1 MVASKSPEQPAR
13 KRGRHPGACDKCHDR
28 KVRCDSSRPRCNQ
41 CTRSGYTCSYTRE
54 YNQRLL
60 DQEPELMEALDD
72 MEELLGQ
79 CFSKY
84 NPVISPSVYAECGME
99 KTATSRLQYL
109 QQLLE
114 RLLQHISS
122 SGQLPASLNTEKDA
136 GAPPRSVSSTQDI
149 EHEQADLRERD
160 NHFTRLADPRP
171 LRFDIRPLH
180 DNYGFPF
187 YANSV
192 LGMLNT
198 RSNLQSIGARIS
210 QPDLA
215 EKMIT
220 SIETI
225 KEAHEE
231 QKRMLLVRGRIAPSK
246 MDNKFELFCLGEFC
260 KLDTSY
266 LFSIVTPDE
275 ANYAFNDTSELSG
288 LIRHCVVLI
297 IVAFMRLLGVRHGFS
312 KQFTEQQLVI
322 AFMQATHN
330 WSLSGMLPQEPA
342 LFRALVLYAMVTT
355 WVIPMSQHTQALT
368 LAYST
373 GLKLGLNS
381 MDPPGNSDDASWT
394 RNVHV
399 WEILRRLDYHQAVC
413 ETRPLGVRD
422 YGRPISLQSGLSA
435 SCLEMQLQ
443 ACQRSLYEIY
453 NKCYEK
459 VFSREA
465 LGRPHRVILE
475 KIHSLNAEL
484 DAWRSSLPDSFST
497 PSEDGYFYLPTS
509 QNNPSAPISFMLFNL
524 NILFFAL
531 KAQLHA
537 LPAFVYSFINDVDD
551 SVLQSKQLESVGI
564 ASDAARE
571 IFRLSIL
578 VSKAFSR
585 LNYPLYHC
593 CLMTANQTL
602 FLRSV
607 MWGPD
612 DQLDEDIR
620 LIHSSMKEKFPTILD
635 ELLLLEYKSLV
646 SLSRSRHQQ
655 RVSLNVNFSYP
666 SPSLSDSETPSDFVS
681 WVKTDTENV
690 DNISSESCQ
699 IL

>member
-1 MVASKSPEQPAR
+1 MVVSRSPDQPAR

-28 KVRCDSSRPRCNQ
+28 KVRCDSNRPRCNQ
-41 CTRSGYTCSYTRE
+41 CGRSGYTCSYTRE

-60 DQEPELMEALDD
+60 DQEPELVEALDD

-79 CFSKY
+79 SISTY
-84 NPVISPSVYAECGME
+84 YPVILPSVYAEYGME
-99 KTATSRLQYL
+99 RTATSRLQYL

-114 RLLQHISS
+114 RLLQHIRSS
-122 SGQLPASLNTEKDA
+122 RQLPASLSTEKDA
-136 GAPPRSVSSTQDI
+136 GVPHASVSSAQDI
-149 EHEQADLRERD
+149 ENEQADLRERD
-160 NHFTRLADPRP
+160 NHFTHLADPRP
-171 LRFDIRPLH
+171 LRFDIRTLH
-180 DNYGFPF
+180 DNQGFPF

-198 RSNLQSIGARIS
+198 RTNLQSIGAKIS
-210 QPDLA
+210 QPDLS
-215 EKMIT
+215 EKMFS

-225 KEAHEE
+225 KQAHEE
-231 QKRMLLVRGRIAPSK
+231 QKRMLRVRGRIAPSK
-246 MDNKFELFCLGEFC
+246 MDKFELFCLGEFC

-312 KQFTEQQLVI
+312 KQFTEQQLVV

-330 WSLSGMLPQEPA
+330 WSLSGLLPQEPA
-342 LFRALVLYAMVTT
+342 LFRALVLYTMATT
-355 WVIPMSQHTQALT
+355 WAIPMSQHMQALT
-368 LAYST
+368 LAYNT

-381 MDPPGNSDDASWT
+381 VDPPGNSDDASWS
-394 RNVHV
+394 RNVHA
-399 WEILRRLDYHQAVC
+399 WEILRRLDYHQSVC

-422 YGRPISLQSGLSA
+422 YGRPISLQSGLSV
-435 SCLEMQLQ
+435 SSSEMQLQ

-453 NKCYEK
+453 NKCYEN

-465 LGRPHRVILE
+465 LGKPHMVILE
-475 KIHSLNAEL
+475 KIYSLNAEL
-484 DAWRSSLPDSFST
+484 DAWRSRLPDSFLT
-497 PSEDGYFYLPTS
+497 PSEDGYFHQPTS

-531 KAQLHA
+531 RAQLHA
-537 LPAFVYSFINDVDD
+537 LPAFVRSFISDVND

-571 IFRLSIL
+571 IFRLSIS
-578 VSKAFSR
+578 VSKAFRR

-612 DQLDEDIR
+612 DQLDEDIG

-635 ELLLLEYKSLV
+635 ELLLLVYKSLV
-646 SLSRSRHQQ
+646 FLSRSRHQQ
-655 RVSLNVNFSYP
+655 RASLNVNASYP
-666 SPSLSDSETPSDFVS
+666 SPSLSDSEVPSDFVS